1 MTYTVRFVNPER
13 QYQQHREEYLATI
26 GDVLSRVDLIDRKDL
41 KEFEERLA
49 QYVGVEFAVG
59 VNSGTNAL
67 SCAFEAL
74 GLAPGDE
81 VITVAH
87 TYMSSISS
95 IAHCGAIPVLI
106 DVGKDF
112 NMDPAAIEAAITPRT
127 KAIEVVHLNGRLADM
142 ERIMTIARS
151 RDLFV
156 VEDACQALGATL
168 TLSDGSK
175 KMAGSFGS
183 IGCFSFYPFKSLGCF
198 GDGGAAVMNDPAIE
212 RRIRLLR
219 YNGQDR
225 RARTFYYHG
234 YTCLL
239 DNLQAALL
247 TVKFKYLPQ
256 WVERRREIAEMYR
269 AGLRDVPSIRLPH
282 YDDPRFFD
290 TYQNYVIRAASRDEL
305 QTYLEDSQKVETM
318 IFWPRPNYQQPVL
331 QPNRTFLPETERICR
346 EVLSLPMYPELTNEE
361 VSSVIDQ
368 VKGFYG
374 SMV

>member
-26 GDVLSRVDLIDRKDL
+26 GDVLSRGDLIDRKDL

-49 QYVGVEFAVG
+49 QYVGVKFAVG

-142 ERIMTIARS
+142 ERIMAIARS

-156 VEDACQALGATL
+156 
-168 TLSDGSK
+168 
-175 KMAGSFGS
+175 
-183 IGCFSFYPFKSLGCF
+183 
-198 GDGGAAVMNDPAIE
+198 
-212 RRIRLLR
+212 
-219 YNGQDR
+219 
-225 RARTFYYHG
+225 
-234 YTCLL
+234 
-239 DNLQAALL
+239 
-247 TVKFKYLPQ
+247 
-256 WVERRREIAEMYR
+256 
-269 AGLRDVPSIRLPH
+269 
-282 YDDPRFFD
+282 
-290 TYQNYVIRAASRDEL
+290 
-305 QTYLEDSQKVETM
+305 
-318 IFWPRPNYQQPVL
+318 
-331 QPNRTFLPETERICR
+331 
-346 EVLSLPMYPELTNEE
+346 
-361 VSSVIDQ
+361 
-368 VKGFYG
+368 
-374 SMV
+374 